1 MVEPQRSIPK
11 TATLLLS
18 ACVGLF
24 AAGFLQ
30 PVRPEQCT
38 KKIFP
43 PAPMTAAQE
52 KPVLINTDLISFT
65 VTVTD
70 RQGRHISGLNRT
82 AFTVLDNGVT
92 QEVSF
97 FGDEDLP
104 VSVCI
109 VFDTSASMRRK
120 KIEQA
125 REALTRFI
133 QTSHV
138 RDEFFLIAFNSRAE
152 LVLEKTRDA
161 EAVAKKLTYA
171 EPDGETALY
180 DAVYLGLEKVE
191 HGAHAKRVLI
201 VISDGE
207 DNHSR
212 YSFRDLRRGLAESNT
227 IVYAVGILGRYPS
240 KAPGSVGRDTLGKLA
255 KVTGGSAFFP
265 NSNEELSEAFDQIAL
280 ELRHHY
286 SLGYR
291 PKNFVSDGKWHLLKV
306 TVQQPSL
313 FRERLIVRSRRGYYA
328 VASSR

>member
-1 MVEPQRSIPK
+1 MGPQRSIPK
-11 TATLLLS
+11 TATWLLS
-18 ACVGLF
+18 VCLGLS

-30 PVRPEQCT
+30 PVRPEQRT

-43 PAPMTAAQE
+43 PALMTAAQE
-52 KPVLINTDLISFT
+52 KPVLTNTDLISFT

-92 QEVSF
+92 QDVSF

-104 VSVCI
+104 ASVGV
-109 VFDTSASMRRK
+109 VFDTSASMSRG

-125 REALTRFI
+125 RDAVTRLI
-133 QTSHV
+133 QTSHE

-161 EAVAKKLTYA
+161 EAVTKTLTNVK
-171 EPDGETALY
+171 PHGDTALY

-212 YSFRDLRRGLAESNT
+212 YSFGDLRRSLAESNT
-227 IVYAVGILGRYPS
+227 IVYAVGRLGRFPT
-240 KAPGSVGRDTLGKLA
+240 KAPGIVGRDTLGTLA
-255 KVTGGSAFFP
+255 KVTGGKAFFP
-265 NSNEELSEAFDQIAL
+265 DSNEKLSEAFEQIAL

-286 SLGYR
+286 SIGYR
-291 PKNFVSDGKWHLLKV
+291 PRNFVSDGKWHLLKV

-328 VASSR
+328 VANSR